1 MLGFVLALVI
11 VQALLYL
18 TSLGEL
24 TSSELLRQLVTFHIF
39 PTSVFH
45 DVFEHFRSSLCFVFV

>member
-11 VQALLYL
+11 VQSLLYM

-24 TSSELLRQLVTFHIF
+24 SSSELLRLLLTFHIF

-45 DVFEHFRSSLCFVFV
+45 DAFEHFLSSLCFVFV